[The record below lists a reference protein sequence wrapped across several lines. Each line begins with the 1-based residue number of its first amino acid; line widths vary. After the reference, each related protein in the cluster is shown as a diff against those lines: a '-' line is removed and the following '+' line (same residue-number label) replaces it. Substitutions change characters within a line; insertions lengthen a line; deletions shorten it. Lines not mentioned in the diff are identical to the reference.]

1 MATNSKI
8 TKNPFQVVVDEVD
21 NEMEMAENKIPTAEK
36 QGREQA
42 ASQEMLKREVAQKTL
57 AQIYTSQKKFPVRI
71 APSYAK
77 YFGRIMRVT
86 INCVAVAVPCNGQ
99 VYNLPEEFACECER
113 RMREMDA
120 YELKSRKLADVTN
133 NYEPDIGSLSF
144 F

>member
-1 MATNSKI
+1 MATNSKNNR
-8 TKNPFQVVVDEVD
+8 NPFQVVVDDVD
-21 NEMEMAENKIPTAEK
+21 NEVEVTQAPVEK
-36 QGREQA
+36 QSREQA
-42 ASQEMLKREVAQKTL
+42 ASQEMVKREVAQKTL

-86 INCVAVAVPCNGQ
+86 INCVAIAIPCNGQ
-99 VYNLPEEFACECER
+99 VYNIPEEFAYECER

-120 YELKSRKLADVTN
+120 YELKSRRLADVPN
-133 NYEPDIGSLSF
+133 NYEPDIGHLSF